1 MTNNE
6 KSDVERNGKSNVER
20 NEKSIKKSNK
30 KSIRIY
36 HNPECSKSR
45 AALAL
50 LEENDIDPQIIYYM
64 ETPLSIDEIKSL
76 LDKLDLKLL
85 DIIRR
90 SEDDFD
96 ELGLD
101 DETLSEEI
109 ILDLLQKHPQLLQ
122 RPIVVKG
129 DKAIIA
135 RPPEDVLT
143 LIGDD

>member
-1 MTNNE
+1 VTNNE
-6 KSDVERNGKSNVER
+6 RSDVKRNGKNNVER
-20 NEKSIKKSNK
+20 NEKSNE

-50 LEENDIDPQIIYYM
+50 LEENDIDPEIIYYM
-64 ETPLSIDEIKSL
+64 ETPPSIDEIKSL

>member
-1 MTNNE
+1 MTNNG
-6 KSDVERNGKSNVER
+6 KSDVERTGIRNV
-20 NEKSIKKSNK
+20 

-50 LEENDIDPQIIYYM
+50 LEENDVDPQIIYYM
-64 ETPLSIDEIKSL
+64 ETPPSIDEIKSL
-76 LDKLDLKLL
+76 LAKLDLKLL

-90 SEDDFD
+90 SEDDFN

-129 DKAIIA
+129 DNAIIA
-135 RPPEDVLT
+135 RPPEDGLT

>member
-1 MTNNE
+1 MTNNG
-6 KSDVERNGKSNVER
+6 KSDVERTGIRNV
-20 NEKSIKKSNK
+20 

-50 LEENDIDPQIIYYM
+50 LEENDVDPQIIYYM
-64 ETPLSIDEIKSL
+64 ETPPSIDEIKSL
-76 LDKLDLKLL
+76 LVKLDLKLL

-129 DKAIIA
+129 DNAIIA
-135 RPPEDVLT
+135 RPPEDGLT

>member
-1 MTNNE
+1 VTNNG
-6 KSDVERNGKSNVER
+6 KSDVERTGIRNV
-20 NEKSIKKSNK
+20 

-50 LEENDIDPQIIYYM
+50 LEENDVDPQIIYYM
-64 ETPLSIDEIKSL
+64 ETPPSIDEIKSL
-76 LDKLDLKLL
+76 LAKLDLKLL

-90 SEDDFD
+90 SEDDFN

-101 DETLSEEI
+101 DKTLSEEI

-129 DKAIIA
+129 DNAIIA

>member
-1 MTNNE
+1 MT
-6 KSDVERNGKSNVER
+6 
-20 NEKSIKKSNK
+20 
-30 KSIRIY
+30 SIRIY

-50 LEENDIDPQIIYYM
+50 LEENDISPEIIYYL
-64 ETPLSIDEIKSL
+64 ETPPSIEDLKSL
-76 LDKLDLKLL
+76 LAKLGLRLK

-101 DETLSEEI
+101 DETLSEDI
-109 ILDLLQKHPQLLQ
+109 VLDLLQKHPQLLQ

-129 DKAIIA
+129 DRAIIA
-135 RPPEDVLT
+135 RPPEAVLSM
-143 LIGDD
+143 IGD

>member
-1 MTNNE
+1 MT
-6 KSDVERNGKSNVER
+6 K
-20 NEKSIKKSNK
+20 IT
-30 KSIRIY
+30 IY

-50 LEENDIDPQIIYYM
+50 LEENDVTPEIIYYL
-64 ETPLSIDEIKSL
+64 ETPPSIETLKSL
-76 LDKLDLKLL
+76 LGKLGMKLH

-90 SEDDFD
+90 DEDDYD
-96 ELGLD
+96 ELGFD

-109 ILDLLQKHPQLLQ
+109 VLDLLQKHPHLLQ

-135 RPPEDVLT
+135 RPPEAVLG
-143 LIGDD
+143 LIGAGGRE

>member
-1 MTNNE
+1 VTNNG
-6 KSDVERNGKSNVER
+6 KSDVERTGIRNV
-20 NEKSIKKSNK
+20 
-30 KSIRIY
+30 KSIRFY

-50 LEENDIDPQIIYYM
+50 LEENDVDPQIIYYM
-64 ETPLSIDEIKSL
+64 ETPPSIDEIKSL
-76 LDKLDLKLL
+76 LAKLDLKLL

-129 DKAIIA
+129 DNAIIA

>member
-1 MTNNE
+1 MTNNG
-6 KSDVERNGKSNVER
+6 KSDVERTGKRNV
-20 NEKSIKKSNK
+20 

-50 LEENDIDPQIIYYM
+50 LEENDVDPQIIYYM
-64 ETPLSIDEIKSL
+64 ETPPSIDEIKSL
-76 LDKLDLKLL
+76 LAKLDLKLL

-129 DKAIIA
+129 DNAIIA

>member
-1 MTNNE
+1 MTNNG
-6 KSDVERNGKSNVER
+6 KSDVERTGIRNV
-20 NEKSIKKSNK
+20 

-50 LEENDIDPQIIYYM
+50 LEENDVDPQIIYYM
-64 ETPLSIDEIKSL
+64 ETPPSIDEIKSL
-76 LDKLDLKLL
+76 LAKLDLKIL

-90 SEDDFD
+90 SEDDFN

-129 DKAIIA
+129 DNAIIA

>member
-1 MTNNE
+1 MTNNG
-6 KSDVERNGKSNVER
+6 KSDVERTGIRNV
-20 NEKSIKKSNK
+20 

-50 LEENDIDPQIIYYM
+50 LEENDVDPQIIYYM
-64 ETPLSIDEIKSL
+64 ETPPSIDEIKSL
-76 LDKLDLKLL
+76 LAKLDLKLL

-135 RPPEDVLT
+135 RPPEDGLT

>member
-1 MTNNE
+1 MT
-6 KSDVERNGKSNVER
+6 K
-20 NEKSIKKSNK
+20 
-30 KSIRIY
+30 IRIY

-50 LEENDIDPQIIYYM
+50 LEENDVSPEIIYYL
-64 ETPLSIDEIKSL
+64 ETPPSIEELKSL
-76 LDKLDLKLL
+76 LVKLDLQLQ

-90 SEDDFD
+90 GEDDFE
-96 ELGLD
+96 ELDLD

-109 ILDLLQKHPQLLQ
+109 VLDLLQKHPHLLQ

-135 RPPEDVLT
+135 RPPEKVLGM
-143 LIGDD
+143 IENGEGE

>member
-6 KSDVERNGKSNVER
+6 NSDVERNGKNTGISTGIRNV
-20 NEKSIKKSNK
+20 

-50 LEENDIDPQIIYYM
+50 LEENDIDPEIIYYM
-64 ETPLSIDEIKSL
+64 ETPPSIDEIKSL

>member
-1 MTNNE
+1 MTNNG
-6 KSDVERNGKSNVER
+6 KSDVERTGIRNV
-20 NEKSIKKSNK
+20 

-50 LEENDIDPQIIYYM
+50 LEENDVDPQIIYYM
-64 ETPLSIDEIKSL
+64 ETPPSIDEIKSL
-76 LDKLDLKLL
+76 LAKLDLKLL

-96 ELGLD
+96 ELSLD

-129 DKAIIA
+129 DNAIIA

>member
-1 MTNNE
+1 M
-6 KSDVERNGKSNVER
+6 S
-20 NEKSIKKSNK
+20 SIC
-30 KSIRIY
+30 IY

-50 LEENDIDPQIIYYM
+50 LEENDVNPEIIYYL
-64 ETPLSIDEIKSL
+64 ETPPSSEELTMLLS
-76 LDKLDLKLL
+76 KLNLNLR

-101 DETLSEEI
+101 DETLSDEI
-109 ILDLLQKHPQLLQ
+109 VLDLLQKHPQLLQ

-129 DKAIIA
+129 DQAIIA
-135 RPPEDVLT
+135 RPPEDVLS
-143 LIGDD
+143 LIGD

>member
-1 MTNNE
+1 MTNNG
-6 KSDVERNGKSNVER
+6 KSDVERTGIRNV
-20 NEKSIKKSNK
+20 

-50 LEENDIDPQIIYYM
+50 LEENDVDPQIIYYM
-64 ETPLSIDEIKSL
+64 ETPPSIDEIKSL
-76 LDKLDLKLL
+76 LAKLDLKLL

-129 DKAIIA
+129 DNAIIA
-135 RPPEDVLT
+135 RPPEDGLT